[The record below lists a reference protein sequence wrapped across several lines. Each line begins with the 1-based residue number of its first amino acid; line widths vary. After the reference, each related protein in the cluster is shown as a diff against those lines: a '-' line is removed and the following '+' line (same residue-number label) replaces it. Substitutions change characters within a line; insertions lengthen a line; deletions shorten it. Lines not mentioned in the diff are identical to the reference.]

1 MIAGEKKLVAIE
13 QHRMAARMTRHWNRD
28 EVRIDFD
35 GVFARNDLFD
45 AKSPSAIVS
54 MHYALTV
61 ESIGPALM
69 IRDIVFVREKH
80 PIHATQRFDPLHKLG
95 GKSRRVDQDIPAF
108 ALRSHHQVTPRAK
121 T

>member
-1 MIAGEKKLVAIE
+1 MIAGEKKFVSIE
-13 QHRMAARMTRHWNRD
+13 QHRVPARMARHWNRD
-28 EVRIDFD
+28 EIRIEID

-45 AKSPSAIVS
+45 PKSLSAIVS

-80 PIHATQRFDPLHKLG
+80 RAYATHRFDPLHELG
-95 GKSRRVDQDIPAF
+95 RESRRVD
-108 ALRSHHQVTPRAK
+108 
-121 T
+121 